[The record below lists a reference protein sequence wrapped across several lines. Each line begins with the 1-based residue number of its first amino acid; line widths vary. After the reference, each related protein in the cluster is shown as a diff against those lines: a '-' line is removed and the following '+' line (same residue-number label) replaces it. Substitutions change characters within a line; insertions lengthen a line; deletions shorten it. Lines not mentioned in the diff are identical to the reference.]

1 MITAQV
7 LAACLMLSAQQYDVP
22 PAVLIGLMHVEG
34 GRVGQQV
41 GPNSNNTYDLGPMQ
55 VNTHWIPELAKTW
68 NVERTVAHR
77 LVRDDGCVNVRVAA
91 WILKKKIKQAGSLLG
106 GIAYYHSATP
116 KYGSVYAAKVLSV
129 MEKKGLIRRNAKMSR
144 TKRSLVANGRDTD
157 DRKTYIAKR

>member
-1 MITAQV
+1 MISAKV

-55 VNTHWIPELAKTW
+55 VNTHWIPELAKAWKIDTK
-68 NVERTVAHR
+68 TAHR

-91 WILKKKIKQAGSLLG
+91 WILKNKINRAGSLLG

-116 KYGSVYAAKVLSV
+116 KRGAAYAAKVLRV
-129 MEKKGLIRRNAKMSR
+129 MEKKGLIRRSAQEQSA
-144 TKRSLVANGRDTD
+144 TSGKRGDSVTET
-157 DRKTYIAKR
+157 TYIAER